1 MGRKKRKPVLLE
13 TGLAK
18 RLTKSSEWLL
28 SNILKQNTEISSS
41 SLAMLTINSGYSID
55 KIRTQVG
62 YEPKINLVEGML
74 LTEKWLR
81 DTKLLF
87 IIMI

>member
-1 MGRKKRKPVLLE
+1 MGREKGRPILLE

-41 SLAMLTINSGYSID
+41 SLAMLTRNSGYSID

-81 DTKLLF
+81 DTKFL
-87 IIMI
+87 